1 MLKGPMRPSTTAATP
16 RSSVRTATA
25 VTGWP
30 ATRRGRQR
38 WPWSGCGAGC
48 GRPPYSSYGPEQRPA
63 KAWLTDAAAQQAA
76 LRRLGEGQPVTF
88 TLADD
93 QIRYE
98 VFVQPVYGEPPPAV
112 PYVRPVHQPN
122 RRRHAI
128 SRDRPMAF
136 GLRRLGKRWTFPV
149 LAVVGALAVL
159 FTPR

>member
-1 MLKGPMRPSTTAATP
+1 
-16 RSSVRTATA
+16 
-25 VTGWP
+25 
-30 ATRRGRQR
+30 
-38 WPWSGCGAGC
+38 
-48 GRPPYSSYGPEQRPA
+48 
-63 KAWLTDAAAQQAA
+63 
-76 LRRLGEGQPVTF
+76 LGEGQPVTF

-98 VFVQPVYGEPPPAV
+98 VFVLPVYGEPPPAV
-112 PYVRPVHQPN
+112 PYVRPVPQPN